1 MYTYEQFR
9 GSRLPPSS
17 QLKIETEDDTG
28 SFGVVHVGEP
38 ASYFMHNTRD
48 QA

>member
-1 MYTYEQFR
+1 MYTYELVR

-17 QLKIETEDDTG
+17 QLKIETEGDTG

-38 ASYFMHNTRD
+38 ASYFMHNTRH